1 MFSGSDF
8 LGIPWRAPRARRA
21 RVLGSKVS
29 PLAVSRQ
36 EPHPRGTGWPGM
48 ARDGGCWGVVML
60 QDHFVPGRLYDI
72 CPRTEIFCT
81 KKHTIYKNISASP
94 SVVLKPNSCCGTN
107 NFLTKKKNIRIR
119 KILFKIDARAP
130 KIWYGPQREIYPLA
144 LEVPFWRGVSVFDPF
159 HAMVPGY
166 AARTCCPGAN
176 SAGRPQPCPS
186 FCRCIPPRGAPFT
199 GPAEVAVPLSSPVTA
214 LCCSPAN
221 SKPLWVVWL
230 RRNISWHFLT
240 NMCHEF
246 SGSVRSETHAPGGH
260 QRRGWHGRRF
270 WFLRPRSRFHC
281 WGGLHRNWQNPEPA
295 EWSESAAGISS
306 WIVPSTRESSSRSQ
320 SLTLFLDIF
329 CLTIH
334 GLWCISFLHHQG
346 QFRSQTFDNMDRWKS
361 RGGKSQ
367 RGEEEKREDQRRER
381 VRRKKMQVREK
392 VGKLRN
398 TLFFP
403 LICGSGGSKSRLAK
417 VAKAAGAEPSGQMR
431 DERSRCGAE
440 QIILFASE
448 KAKTP
453 HVRNTFGSWAVEKS
467 ERRRGAKHISMS
479 KCAKHTILGALLEV
493 EMSKKCTSLWR
504 EAHVQVK
511 MLQTLHAQRLGPLLK
526 VQMWFWRGRRKGCCT
541 LPRGSAPCQL
551 AGKREGFVAFPKTMA
566 GVGHLK
572 RIYKDAFSVAG
583 AVQETSSS
591 ELLGGE
597 GADFLRGVAF
607 WSIRSSGL
615 LALRMTWH
623 HFFVAGAVLSTGG
636 LLDWKNRKTHWYEAV
651 SSALSFPFLKEVSQT
666 CFAFDVVELKHWR
679 HLGELLR
686 FRCCEVK
693 TLRKACR
700 IAAFSMLSCLE
711 SEQVSQNCF
720 VFDGVSITLPHVTGT
735 CKQKFGESMS
745 WNCWCNRWCTGGQT
759 CQSTWL

>member
-1 MFSGSDF
+1 
-8 LGIPWRAPRARRA
+8 
-21 RVLGSKVS
+21 
-29 PLAVSRQ
+29 
-36 EPHPRGTGWPGM
+36 M
-48 ARDGGCWGVVML
+48 AL
-60 QDHFVPGRLYDI
+60 Q
-72 CPRTEIFCT
+72 
-81 KKHTIYKNISASP
+81 
-94 SVVLKPNSCCGTN
+94 
-107 NFLTKKKNIRIR
+107 
-119 KILFKIDARAP
+119 
-130 KIWYGPQREIYPLA
+130 
-144 LEVPFWRGVSVFDPF
+144 VPFWRGVSVFDLF

-431 DERSRCGAE
+431 DERLYYLQVKKLKHR
-440 QIILFASE
+440 
-448 KAKTP
+448 
-453 HVRNTFGSWAVEKS
+453 TFG
-467 ERRRGAKHISMS
+467 
-479 KCAKHTILGALLEV
+479 TLLEV
-493 EMSKKCTSLWR
+493 ELSKKVNAVVARSTFRCQNVQNTPFSEHFWKLRCRKSARRCGAKHMSKSKCYK
-504 EAHVQVK
+504 HY
-511 MLQTLHAQRLGPLLK
+511 MLRGSDH
-526 VQMWFWRGRRKGCCT
+526 FWRFRCDFGGAGA
-541 LPRGSAPCQL
+541 RGAAPCQGVLHL
-551 AGKREGFVAFPKTMA
+551 ASWPENVR
-566 GVGHLK
+566 
-572 RIYKDAFSVAG
+572 
-583 AVQETSSS
+583 
-591 ELLGGE
+591 
-597 GADFLRGVAF
+597 
-607 WSIRSSGL
+607 
-615 LALRMTWH
+615 
-623 HFFVAGAVLSTGG
+623 VL
-636 LLDWKNRKTHWYEAV
+636 
-651 SSALSFPFLKEVSQT
+651 
-666 CFAFDVVELKHWR
+666 
-679 HLGELLR
+679 
-686 FRCCEVK
+686 
-693 TLRKACR
+693 
-700 IAAFSMLSCLE
+700 
-711 SEQVSQNCF
+711 
-720 VFDGVSITLPHVTGT
+720 
-735 CKQKFGESMS
+735 
-745 WNCWCNRWCTGGQT
+745 
-759 CQSTWL
+759 